1 MKGVQANFAAQVR
14 VFGHDALDLTAHASY
29 PSASVRIP
37 NTEDRGVCL
46 YVGTGGDVQVKLEG
60 GDTVV
65 TFKNVP
71 DGHFLPILAT
81 HWVGGT
87 GADVLAIY

>member
-1 MKGVQANFAAQVR
+1 MSKTPIS
-14 VFGHDALDLTAHASY
+14 L
-29 PSASVRIP
+29 
-37 NTEDRGVCL
+37 
-46 YVGTGGDVQVKLEG
+46 VKLEG
-60 GDTVV
+60 GDTIV